1 MLTSKSFKSKALKR
15 LNSGD
20 VSKVHPEHVEVIQ
33 DILAIM
39 KATSALQ
46 DVDLPGMRL
55 HSWKGGG
62 DKKAKTWSL
71 DVSGNFRLLFKHDK
85 ETGLFYDLDYDDPH

>member
-15 LNSGD
+15 LYNGD
-20 VSKVHPEHVEVIQ
+20 ASKIQPDHVEVIK

-39 KATSALQ
+39 KESSALQ

-55 HSWKGGG
+55 HPWNGQGKN
-62 DKKAKTWSL
+62 KAKTWSL
-71 DVSGNFRLLFKHDK
+71 DVDGNCRILFKFDK
-85 ETGLFYDLDYDDPH
+85 DVGLYYDLDYDDPH